1 MTKRSKSETWISS
14 SVFNFREQF
23 SFWEGKTSRSAK
35 IVRIFSEKFGRTG
48 IGNSWE
54 RASSL
59 GPGEENSHEMA
70 EKRGFLL
77 LGNREKPRES
87 KQQRFDKCEWR
98 QLKWKAW
105 KLRVARMQ
113 IRIERGYPGHH
124 LGRTCFLFWHRWSTR
139 FITVR
144 AHLFISN
151 PRREFLDSGFNH
163 PTFSSFPSNRRVHCT
178 GISIHRA
185 EDRF

>member
-14 SVFNFREQF
+14 SVFNFWEQF

-70 EKRGFLL
+70 EKRGFSENDR
-77 LGNREKPRES
+77 NRENRNNN
-87 KQQRFDKCEWR
+87 D
-98 QLKWKAW
+98 
-105 KLRVARMQ
+105 
-113 IRIERGYPGHH
+113 
-124 LGRTCFLFWHRWSTR
+124 STN
-139 FITVR
+139 V
-144 AHLFISN
+144 N
-151 PRREFLDSGFNH
+151 GVN
-163 PTFSSFPSNRRVHCT
+163 
-178 GISIHRA
+178 
-185 EDRF
+185 

>member
-14 SVFNFREQF
+14 CFQLSRTVFLLRGENF
-23 SFWEGKTSRSAK
+23 SFGEDCSYFFRKVWTNRNRKLVGKSLFPRPRRGKFSRD
-35 IVRIFSEKFGRTG
+35 GRKKRFPP
-48 IGNSWE
+48 SW
-54 RASSL
+54 
-59 GPGEENSHEMA
+59 
-70 EKRGFLL
+70 
-77 LGNREKPRES
+77 KPRES
-87 KQQRFDKCEWR
+87 KQQRFDKCEWS

-151 PRREFLDSGFNH
+151 PRREFLDSGFDH

-178 GISIHRA
+178 RISIHRA